1 MEGGRIVV
9 AVDDDAHD
17 VVNLR
22 MTCWDSAC
30 MVVLMFFLNGLVVFV
45 SCFLFNSFL
54 VLSYSVPVDTP

>member
-9 AVDDDAHD
+9 AVDDDAQD

-30 MVVLMFFLNGLVVFV
+30 MVVLMFFLNGE
-45 SCFLFNSFL
+45 SGGCFLFL
-54 VLSYSVPVDTP
+54 V

>member
-30 MVVLMFFLNGLVVFV
+30 MVVLMFFLNGDCGV
-45 SCFLFNSFL
+45 CFLFL
-54 VLSYSVPVDTP
+54 V

>member
-30 MVVLMFFLNGLVVFV
+30 MVVLMFFLNGD
-45 SCFLFNSFL
+45 SGGCFLFNSFL